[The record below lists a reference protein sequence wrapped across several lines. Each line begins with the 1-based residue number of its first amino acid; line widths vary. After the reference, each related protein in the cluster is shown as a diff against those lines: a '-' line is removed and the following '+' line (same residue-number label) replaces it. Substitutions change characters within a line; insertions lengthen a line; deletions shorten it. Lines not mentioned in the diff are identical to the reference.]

1 MAERYLGPAF
11 DIHGGGMDLLF
22 PHHENEIAQS
32 KAAGDAFAQ
41 YWMHNA
47 WVTTSGEKMSKSLGN
62 SLLVSEVVKRVRPV
76 ELRYYLGS
84 AHYRSMLEFS
94 DEALAEAAAGYRRI
108 EGFLRRAEEGL
119 GDAPAAVGLPEAFVA
134 AMNDDLGVPQALA
147 IIYDTVRAGNAALA
161 DGDTE
166 TARQSRDEVATMLDV
181 LGLSPYSEPW
191 ASQSDDGAARRALGP
206 LVEVVLDQR
215 QAARDRKDF
224 GVADALRDG
233 LTASGIVV
241 EDTPAGPRWSLAE
254 ED

>member
-1 MAERYLGPAF
+1 
-11 DIHGGGMDLLF
+11 
-22 PHHENEIAQS
+22 
-32 KAAGDAFAQ
+32 
-41 YWMHNA
+41 
-47 WVTTSGEKMSKSLGN
+47 
-62 SLLVSEVVKRVRPV
+62 
-76 ELRYYLGS
+76 
-84 AHYRSMLEFS
+84 
-94 DEALAEAAAGYRRI
+94 
-108 EGFLRRAEEGL
+108 
-119 GDAPAAVGLPEAFVA
+119 
-134 AMNDDLGVPQALA
+134 
-147 IIYDTVRAGNAALA
+147 IYDTVRAGNAALA

-166 TARQSRDEVATMLDV
+166 TARQSRDEVATMLGV